1 MFFVVLVFL
10 KVFTPVGTKPI
21 VIQKNS
27 QQQYNPYDSSYLNA
41 ENSNLG
47 KDIIDHDF
55 FDHKHNNMYIDV
67 LQENQ
72 KNLQDINKEALKE
85 FENLVSNQLNIENNN
100 NNNNYMILS
109 NGLVNNNDHRNNHK
123 TNNYAEATKNVKN
136 SKFNFIFF

>member
-1 MFFVVLVFL
+1 MFL

-21 VIQKNS
+21 VIQKNN

-47 KDIIDHDF
+47 KDNLDHDF
-55 FDHKHNNMYIDV
+55 FDNKHNNMYIEV

-100 NNNNYMILS
+100 NYMILS
-109 NGLVNNNDHRNNHK
+109 NGLVNNHQNNHK
-123 TNNYAEATKNVKN
+123 TINYADTTNDNVKSKNGKN
-136 SKFNFIFF
+136 SKFYFINF